1 MNILIVD
8 DDIIDREMIVR
19 ALKRSNIFCNIT
31 EVELVDQAIELL
43 THTAFDVVLLDYN
56 LPQRKG
62 IELLIELKD
71 MPATKK
77 AVVIMISTSK
87 EDDIAIDSINAGAQ
101 DFLVKTE
108 INAFRLQRAIAN
120 AQVRASLEKELL
132 QSHQRTKELAERDN
146 LTGLANRYYFD
157 ESLSLEIKKQRR
169 QNDILAL
176 LLIDLDYFK
185 YVNDNYGHD
194 VGDQLLIAVTK
205 RINGCLRGSELFARL
220 GGDEFAIT
228 LTNLETNYGATI
240 VAKRIIDALK
250 KPFKIGAHIISSG
263 ASIGISL
270 CPSDSVD
277 VKELFKYA
285 DIAMYRS
292 KSDGRNQFSFFE
304 AKMQQDF
311 LGSFLIENQLRSAIK
326 NNDFYLL
333 YQPVMNSQNKKF
345 TGAEALIRYDIDNII
360 QRPDIFIP
368 IAEKSR
374 LIVEIGRWVILEA
387 IKQLSTWHQTH
398 DASLT
403 MSINISSV
411 QLSDEGLIDYIVCC
425 LNAYGVSANKIE
437 FELTETALLVEHENS
452 TKMIQGISDLGCKI
466 SLDDFGTGFSSI
478 SHLHSFPIDIVK
490 IDKSLMPSSSPKKD
504 IKPILAGLIVMIQ
517 SLELDII
524 AEGIETEIDLHV
536 CVELKINK
544 MQGYYFDKPLPANE
558 LASRYLYQ
566 PS

>member
-205 RINGCLRGSELFARL
+205 RINSCLRGSELFARL

>member
-31 EVELVDQAIELL
+31 EVELVDQAVELL

-56 LPQRKG
+56 LPQRQG

-87 EDDIAIDSINAGAQ
+87 EDDLAIDSINAGAQ

-345 TGAEALIRYDIDNII
+345 SGVEALIRYDIDNII

-387 IKQLSTWHQTH
+387 IKQLSSWHQTH
-398 DASLT
+398 DATLT

-411 QLSDEGLIDYIVCC
+411 QLSDEGLIDFIVSC
-425 LNAYGVSANKIE
+425 LNSHGVNANKIE

-452 TKMIQGISDLGCKI
+452 SKMIQGISDLGCKI

-524 AEGIETEIDLHV
+524 AEGIETEIDLNV

>member
-31 EVELVDQAIELL
+31 EVELVDQAVELL

-87 EDDIAIDSINAGAQ
+87 EDDLAIDSINAGAQ

-345 TGAEALIRYDIDNII
+345 SGVEALIRYDIDNII

-387 IKQLSTWHQTH
+387 IKQLSSWHQTH
-398 DASLT
+398 DATLT

-411 QLSDEGLIDYIVCC
+411 QLSDEGLIDFIVSC
-425 LNAYGVSANKIE
+425 LNSHGVNANKIE

-452 TKMIQGISDLGCKI
+452 SKMIQGISDLGCKI

-524 AEGIETEIDLHV
+524 AEGIETEIDLNV